1 MFIFNRKYTGSEL
14 IGEKKMTKTFKLNE
28 NGKIEF
34 TKEELNTLL
43 DEVWN
48 NGYDSNTNY
57 VWESP
62 YRWQR
67 WWETPYYYSPV
78 VTTPY
83 VTWSSSPTTASD
95 TYTVST
101 QSSSSSGNSNCT
113 SGDFVGDDG
122 NNWTKTFG
130 RTVDKVTPT
139 NE

>member
-1 MFIFNRKYTGSEL
+1 
-14 IGEKKMTKTFKLNE
+14 MTKTFKLNE

-34 TKEELNTLL
+34 TKEELSVLL

-48 NGYDSNTNY
+48 DGYNSNTNY

-62 YRWQR
+62 YKWTP
-67 WWETPYYYSPV
+67 WWERPYFYDPIPT
-78 VTTPY
+78 TTPY
-83 VTWSSSPTTASD
+83 ATWTNADALSPDTLTPSD

-101 QSSSSSGNSNCT
+101 QNSSSSGNSNCT

>member
-1 MFIFNRKYTGSEL
+1 
-14 IGEKKMTKTFKLNE
+14 MTKTFKLNKDE
-28 NGKIEF
+28 KIEF
-34 TKEELNTLL
+34 TKEELNKLL

-48 NGYDSNTNY
+48 DGYYSNNNY

-62 YRWQR
+62 HRWGR
-67 WWETPYYYSPV
+67 WWEYPYYD
-78 VTTPY
+78 TPPY
-83 VTWSSSPTTASD
+83 ATWASSPTTTSD

-101 QSSSSSGNSNCT
+101 QNSSSSGNSDCT

-130 RTVDKVTPT
+130 RTVDKVTLT

>member
-1 MFIFNRKYTGSEL
+1 
-14 IGEKKMTKTFKLNE
+14 MTKTFKLNE

-34 TKEELNTLL
+34 TKEELDKLL

-48 NGYDSNTNY
+48 DGYYSNNNY
-57 VWESP
+57 VWVSP
-62 YRWQR
+62 YKWHP
-67 WWETPYYYSPV
+67 WWETPYYYDPIT
-78 VTTPY
+78 TTPY
-83 VTWSSSPTTASD
+83 VTWSSSSTTASD

-101 QSSSSSGNSNCT
+101 QNSSSSENSNCT

-130 RTVDKVTPT
+130 RTVDKVTLT

>member
-1 MFIFNRKYTGSEL
+1 
-14 IGEKKMTKTFKLNE
+14 MTKTFKLNE

-34 TKEELNTLL
+34 TKEELDKLL

-48 NGYDSNTNY
+48 DGYYSNNNY

-62 YRWQR
+62 YRRQR
-67 WWETPYYYSPV
+67 WWEYPITY
-78 VTTPY
+78 PY
-83 VTWSSSPTTASD
+83 VTWSGSPTTASD

-101 QSSSSSGNSNCT
+101 QNSSSSGNSDCT

-122 NNWTKTFG
+122 NNWAKTFV
-130 RTVDKVTPT
+130 RTVDKVTLT

>member
-1 MFIFNRKYTGSEL
+1 
-14 IGEKKMTKTFKLNE
+14 MTKTFKLNE
-28 NGKIEF
+28 NGRIEF
-34 TKEELNTLL
+34 TKEELNKLL

-48 NGYDSNTNY
+48 DGYYSNNNY

-62 YRWQR
+62 YKWTP
-67 WWETPYYYSPV
+67 WWERPYYYDPIT
-78 VTTPY
+78 TTPY
-83 VTWSSSPTTASD
+83 VTWASSPTTTSD

-101 QSSSSSGNSNCT
+101 QNSSSSGNSNCT